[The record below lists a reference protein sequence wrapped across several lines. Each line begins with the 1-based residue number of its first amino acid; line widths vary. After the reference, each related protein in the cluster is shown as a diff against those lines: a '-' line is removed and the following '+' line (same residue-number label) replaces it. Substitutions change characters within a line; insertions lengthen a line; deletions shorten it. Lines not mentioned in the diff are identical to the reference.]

1 MLVWWC
7 MYWLVCMVVIVS
19 SVDELIVGLGE
30 VVDGDIVYQFVV
42 GQDDCGLVWLFFG

>member
-30 VVDGDIVYQFVV
+30 VVDGDIVY
-42 GQDDCGLVWLFFG
+42 